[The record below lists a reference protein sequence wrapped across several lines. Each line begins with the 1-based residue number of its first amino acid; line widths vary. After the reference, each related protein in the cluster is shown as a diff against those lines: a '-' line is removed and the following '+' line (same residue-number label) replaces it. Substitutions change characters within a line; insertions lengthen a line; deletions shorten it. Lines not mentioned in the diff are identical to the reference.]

1 MHWVEYLKKPLSH
14 GEGVMCMEAAML
26 FEELDKIKRDAVMM
40 TIVLMFIGMLL
51 LLIPEVYILFLE
63 GTLGFVLLVA
73 AALAALRFISGTKVL
88 MHYIEL
94 VMGLAM
100 GVLGIMIMLYEGLF
114 LWILS
119 WLVGILPIL
128 SGIHGIFHTLA
139 FLRHSGKRGWWVL
152 IVLSALLI
160 VFGILVLWHPWLTS
174 TQGMLQ
180 IVGGVM
186 LYSAL
191 VSGLKMIWL
200 WPVQKK

>member
-1 MHWVEYLKKPLSH
+1 
-14 GEGVMCMEAAML
+14 ML

-40 TIVLMFIGMLL
+40 TIVLMFIGLLL

-63 GTLGFVLLVA
+63 GTLGFTLLVA
-73 AALAALRFISGTKVL
+73 AALSVLRFLSGSKVL

-94 VMGLAM
+94 VFGLGA
-100 GVLGIMIMLYEGLF
+100 GLLGIMIMLYEGLF
-114 LWILS
+114 LWIVS

-139 FLRHSGKRGWWVL
+139 FLRHSGKKGWWVL

-160 VFGILVLWHPWLTS
+160 VFGGLVIWHPWLTS

-180 IVGGVM
+180 VVGGVM

-191 VSGLKMIWL
+191 VSGLKLIWL
-200 WPVQKK
+200 WPVQRR